1 MVNERL
7 DQTLEW
13 CREHKDKW
21 PFKPTISHNKKN
33 YNRYHRAY
41 RKKSIKNLLTER
53 ILHLIRY
60 SLKRRNIK
68 KAGHLKDI
76 LGYSIEQ
83 LIKQLNKTIPEG
95 YTWNDFLTGKLDID
109 HIKAIKDFNYD
120 SQDNPEFKKCWALN
134 NLRLLTIKENRGRGK
149 AINRRQRA

>member
-7 DQTLEW
+7 DQALEW

-21 PFKPTISHNKKN
+21 EFKPYHSYNKEN

-68 KAGHLKDI
+68 KTGYLKDI
-76 LGYSIEQ
+76 LGYSIKQ
-83 LIKQLNKTIPEG
+83 LENRLNKTMPVG

-109 HIKAIKDFNYD
+109 HIRSIRLFNYD
-120 SQDNPEFKKCWALN
+120 SQDDPKFKKCWALS
-134 NLRLLTIKENRGRGK
+134 NLRLLTIHDNRSRKFNVSNKGW
-149 AINRRQRA
+149 